1 MPHPATTQK
10 PAWNIPFLTDPWNGY
25 PRYLWLAG
33 LWILVCGAVYV
44 YDAAVA
50 LRSARERSARRAQ
63 EAEWSARY
71 EREEAEEEEAR
82 KRKAAG
88 KQA

>member
-1 MPHPATTQK
+1 MPLPATTQK
-10 PAWNIPFLTDPWNGY
+10 PAWNIPFLTDPWHGY

-50 LRSARERSARRAQ
+50 LRERSARRAQ

>member
-1 MPHPATTQK
+1 MPLPGTTRK
-10 PAWNIPFLTDPWNGY
+10 PAWNIPFLTDPWHGY

-33 LWILVCGAVYV
+33 LWILVCGAVYA

-50 LRSARERSARRAQ
+50 LRERSARRAQ
-63 EAEWSARY
+63 EAEWAARY

>member
-1 MPHPATTQK
+1 M
-10 PAWNIPFLTDPWNGY
+10 
-25 PRYLWLAG
+25 
-33 LWILVCGAVYV
+33 YV

-50 LRSARERSARRAQ
+50 LQLRSAQRAQ

>member
-1 MPHPATTQK
+1 MPLPATTQK
-10 PAWNIPFLTDPWNGY
+10 PAWNIPFLTDPRHGY

-50 LRSARERSARRAQ
+50 LRERSARRAQ